1 MNLKQEKTYCD
12 SIRRKI
18 VHLRRSVEKFLSQ
31 TGMAPTRFGR
41 DAARDPRLVFD
52 LRNGREPGDRVKRR
66 VEHFMNIYGRSEEN
80 TSELQSLLRISYA
93 VFCLQK
99 KKHIKI

>member
-66 VEHFMNIYGRSEEN
+66 VEHFMNLYRSEEH
-80 TSELQSLLRISYA
+80 TSELQSLMRLSYS
-93 VFCLQK
+93 VFCLNK
-99 KKHIKI
+99 KKH

>member
-1 MNLKQEKTYCD
+1 M
-12 SIRRKI
+12 
-18 VHLRRSVEKFLSQ
+18 HLRRSVEKFLSQ

-66 VEHFMNIYGRSEEN
+66 VEHFMNIYGQEKQR
-80 TSELQSLLRISYA
+80 
-93 VFCLQK
+93 
-99 KKHIKI
+99 